1 MNRIAGR
8 IGIDVGG
15 TKIAGVV
22 MDEAGR
28 ELETRRIPTPRG
40 DYEGVVRAIAAMVD
54 ELAGAVGGSVTVG
67 IGMPG
72 SVSPLTGLVQ
82 NANSTW
88 INSRPFQQDLEA
100 ATGQPVRLA
109 NDANCLALSEA
120 FDGAGRGAGSV
131 FGVIL
136 GTGCGGSLVVNGM
149 LVEGRHSIGGE
160 WGHNPLP
167 WLQDCER
174 PGPACWCGRHG
185 CIETWVSGP
194 ALARDHLA
202 ATGEALDAEDIA
214 RRATAGDAGAKASLD
229 RHLDRTGRGLAHV
242 INIVDPHVIVIGGGL
257 VDLPG
262 LVERLP
268 AAIAPHVF
276 ADAVDIQVR
285 AAQHGPA
292 SGVRGAARLWD
303 APRTERSPS

>member
-1 MNRIAGR
+1 MSRVAGR

-15 TKIAGVV
+15 TKIAGVL
-22 MDEAGR
+22 MDTAG
-28 ELETRRIPTPRG
+28 LEVESRRVATPRG
-40 DYEGVVRAIAAMVD
+40 DYDGVVRVIAAMVKD
-54 ELAGAVGGSVTVG
+54 LAGVAGGPVTVG

-88 INSRPFQQDLEA
+88 INARPFQRDLESA
-100 ATGQPVRLA
+100 IGQPVRLA

-120 FDGAGRGAGSV
+120 FDGAGHGARSL

-136 GTGCGGSLVVNGM
+136 GTGCGGSLVVNRT
-149 LVEGRHSIGGE
+149 LVQGRHSIGGE

-167 WLQDCER
+167 WPRDDEH

-185 CIETWVSGP
+185 CLETWISGP

-202 ATGEALDAEDIA
+202 VTGEALEVEDIA
-214 RRATAGDAGAKASLD
+214 AHAQAGDAGAQASLD
-229 RHLDRTGRGLAHV
+229 RHLDRTARGLAHV
-242 INIVDPHVIVIGGGL
+242 INITDPDVIVIGGGL

-268 AAIAPHVF
+268 ATIAPHVF

-285 AAQHGPA
+285 AAQHGAA

-303 APRTERSPS
+303 DETGIGSAP

>member
-185 CIETWVSGP
+185 CMETWVSGP

>member
-28 ELETRRIPTPRG
+28 ELETRRILTPRG

>member
-167 WLQDCER
+167 WLQDCEC
-174 PGPACWCGRHG
+174 PGPTCWCGRHG

>member
-1 MNRIAGR
+1 MSRAAGR

-15 TKIAGVV
+15 TKIAGVL
-22 MDEAGR
+22 MDSGG
-28 ELETRRIPTPRG
+28 LEVESRRVATPRG
-40 DYEGVVRAIAAMVD
+40 DYDGVIRVIATMVK
-54 ELAGAVGGSVTVG
+54 ELAAAAAGPVTVG

-88 INSRPFQQDLEA
+88 INARPFQRDLDA
-100 ATGQPVRLA
+100 AIGQPVRLA

-120 FDGAGRGAGSV
+120 FDGAGQGARSL

-149 LVEGRHSIGGE
+149 LVQGRHSIGGE

-167 WLQDCER
+167 WPREDEQ
-174 PGPACWCGRHG
+174 PGPACWCGRRG
-185 CIETWVSGP
+185 CLETWVSGP

-202 ATGEALDAEDIA
+202 VTGETLEAEAIA
-214 RRATAGDAGAKASLD
+214 ARVLAGDAGAQASLD
-229 RHLDRTGRGLAHV
+229 RHLERVGRGLAHV
-242 INIVDPHVIVIGGGL
+242 INITDPDVIVIGGGL

-285 AAQHGPA
+285 AAQHGAA

-303 APRTERSPS
+303 DETSIGRAP

>member
-15 TKIAGVV
+15 TKIAGALLSDV
-22 MDEAGR
+22 GK
-28 ELETRRIPTPRG
+28 ELGTRRMPTPRG
-40 DYEGVVRAIAAMVD
+40 DYDGVVRAIAAMVED
-54 ELAGAVGGSVTVG
+54 LAKAAGCPVTVG

-88 INSRPFQQDLEA
+88 INARPFQRDLETA
-100 ATGQPVRLA
+100 IGQPVRLA
-109 NDANCLALSEA
+109 NDANCLVLSEA
-120 FDGAGRGAGSV
+120 FDGAGKGAGSV

-149 LVEGRHSIGGE
+149 LVQGRHSIGGE

-167 WLQDCER
+167 WAKDIER

-185 CIETWVSGP
+185 CIETWISGP
-194 ALARDHLA
+194 GLARDHEA
-202 ATGEALDAEDIA
+202 TTGEALAGEEVAA
-214 RRATAGDAGAKASLD
+214 RALAGDGTAKATLD
-229 RHLDRTGRGLAHV
+229 RHLDRTARGLAHV
-242 INIVDPHVIVIGGGL
+242 INIVDPEVIVIGGGL
-257 VDLPG
+257 LDLPG
-262 LVERLP
+262 LIERLP

-303 APRTERSPS
+303 NETGLGSAP